1 MPLNWNNWS
10 FVVIVKSSIRP
21 DFVMLRLYVALNQ
34 LLLKAFSVKR
44 MIVSSRGTLVKR
56 DVMSYSTIILKSYL
70 QKKILPINLQNAI
83 LYFWHKG
90 ISTKLMLWHFGDVW
104 DAKKKFTLFFA
115 RLQNQQC
122 ESSSELCPIAKAL
135 VY

>member
-1 MPLNWNNWS
+1 M
-10 FVVIVKSSIRP
+10 VKSSIRP

-83 LYFWHKG
+83 LYF
-90 ISTKLMLWHFGDVW
+90 
-104 DAKKKFTLFFA
+104 
-115 RLQNQQC
+115 
-122 ESSSELCPIAKAL
+122 
-135 VY
+135 